1 MNLNKEHA
9 ITLLAQGISTSQVA
23 AAIGCDDSYI
33 SQLKADPEVQ
43 QQIAERSATQ
53 TLADVTFD
61 TTLERAES
69 LALEKIEK
77 NLPFATL
84 GQAMAAFRVLNGARR
99 RKDGVVSAA
108 DGGTTIN
115 VNLTLPANAMPRYVT
130 NAQSEIV
137 EVDGKTMISA
147 TPKTID
153 QILAA
158 RNGGNAKLPA
168 VTALEKAASRLGS
181 LAPLAPQRARRAPL
195 ELSPDIL

>member
-33 SQLKADPEVQ
+33 SQLRADPEVQ
-43 QQIAERSATQ
+43 QQIAEMTATQ
-53 TLADVTFD
+53 TLADITFD
-61 TTLERAES
+61 SMLEQAES

-99 RKDGVVSAA
+99 RKDGVATPGDGSVTVNVS
-108 DGGTTIN
+108 
-115 VNLTLPANAMPRYVT
+115 LTLPANAMPRYVT

-137 EVDGKTMISA
+137 EVDGKTMVSA

-158 RNGGNAKLPA
+158 RSGGSAKLPA
-168 VTALEKAASRLGS
+168 VTALEKAATRLGA
-181 LAPLAPQRARRAPL
+181 LAPLAPQRARRAPM

>member
-33 SQLKADPEVQ
+33 SQLRADPEVQ
-43 QQIAERSATQ
+43 QQIAELGAKQ
-53 TLADVTFD
+53 TLDDITFD
-61 TTLERAES
+61 STLERAES
-69 LALEKIEK
+69 LALDKIEK

-99 RKDGVVSAA
+99 RKDGIVAPGA
-108 DGGTTIN
+108 GGTT
-115 VNLTLPANAMPRYVT
+115 VHVHLTLPASALPRYTT
-130 NAQSEIV
+130 NSSSEIV
-137 EVDGKTMISA
+137 EVDGRTMLSA
-147 TPKTID
+147 TPTSLD

-158 RNGGNAKLPA
+158 RAGGSATLPA

-181 LAPLAPQRARRAPL
+181 LTPLAPQRARRAPL
-195 ELSPDIL
+195 ALSPDVL